1 MPSSLVQVSL
11 QRNAPGPW
19 GLRLQGGVDFE
30 KALVISHV
38 TDGSPSNMSGLM
50 TGDVIV
56 EISGK
61 DATSMTHKQ
70 AQEAIIACGNNVPLL
85 VQRNILQQP
94 AQAWKPQVEVVGG
107 PAVSPG
113 APGQTYTKTSLA
125 ANNVPEE
132 VHWDVRHNITAKGF
146 QPSSNENPGFRP
158 VSAPQTKPGHV
169 PSGPPQ
175 LAQCFVCG
183 QGIKGIFVMTKG
195 RTVCPQCFKCSSCSA
210 ELKNVGHSQVGDK
223 LICTSCHKV
232 PAAEAPNIVTPGP
245 KPQSMAHNLV
255 ANLSKLA
262 NGKQQQSLQVG
273 EAAAA
278 GPQSSEWSQRLNADT
293 AGMAGNAEDFTKE
306 FMKQL
311 TGQ

>member
-1 MPSSLVQVSL
+1 MPSLVQVSL

-61 DATSMTHKQ
+61 DASSMTHKQ

-85 VQRNILQQP
+85 VQRIVSQQP
-94 AQAWKPQVEVVGG
+94 TPAWKPQVEVVGG
-107 PAVSPG
+107 PAVMPG
-113 APGQTYTKTSLA
+113 VPGQTYTKTSLVA
-125 ANNVPEE
+125 SNVPDED
-132 VHWDVRHNITAKGF
+132 HWDVRHNFTAKGF
-146 QPSSNENPGFRP
+146 QPSSNENPGFRS

-175 LAQCFVCG
+175 IAQCFVCG
-183 QGIKGIFVMTKG
+183 QSIKGIFVMTKG
-195 RTVCPQCFKCSSCSA
+195 RPACPQCFKCSSCSA
-210 ELKNVGHSQVGDK
+210 ELKNVGHVQVGDK

-232 PAAEAPNIVTPGP
+232 PNGPNSNIQPPGP
-245 KPQSMAHNLV
+245 KPQSMAHNLA

-262 NGKQQQSLQVG
+262 NGKQQQSFQVG
-273 EAAAA
+273 AAA
-278 GPQSSEWSQRLNADT
+278 GPPGSEWSQRLNADK